1 MEEFARINVEGLKNA
16 VSSGELRRSD
26 LLDDVAEG
34 LIRIVGIPECDSLDR
49 VELIMAI
56 EERYSV
62 SLITVGEL
70 LDFLAY
76 GDSDTGAGVLNR

>member
-70 LDFLAY
+70 LDFLAC
-76 GDSDTGAGVLNR
+76 GDLDTGAGVVNR